1 MAVVRL
7 WWRRPV
13 VGLRLGLAVVAA
25 LRIPLVLCVADD
37 TAPDSTC
44 CCADGCTFKT
54 ATTLMSD
61 NAADSCT
68 AECAEYCACLCIRAR
83 CAGAESDEKG

>member
-1 MAVVRL
+1 M
-7 WWRRPV
+7 
-13 VGLRLGLAVVAA
+13 AVVAA

-68 AECAEYCACLCIRAR
+68 AECAEDCARLGGMEDCVAACRA
-83 CAGAESDEKG
+83 CAKSCSAMAA